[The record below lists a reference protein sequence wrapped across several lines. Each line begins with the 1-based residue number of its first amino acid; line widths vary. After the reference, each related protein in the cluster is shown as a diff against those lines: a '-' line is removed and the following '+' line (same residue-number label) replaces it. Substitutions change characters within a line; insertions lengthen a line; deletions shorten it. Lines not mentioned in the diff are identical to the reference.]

1 MHVQYMAT
9 CKNFEKNQ
17 DIYMNFEKIQQK
29 QSFYNQL
36 TKVNCMKSNNIKKI
50 NK

>member
-1 MHVQYMAT
+1 MFNTWVGTY
-9 CKNFEKNQ
+9 KNFEKIQ